1 MKGRFEAPKPQ
12 RSGAKTA
19 LTVVLVIV
27 AVLALLV
34 VGVII
39 YYNRMISKVNH
50 AQGFSRP
57 DYSNVETSA
66 ETTEPETT
74 VETTTEA
81 TTEATTEPHVA
92 SPDDYVNFLVVGQAA
107 RDGEEERFA
116 DTMMLFTLNTYEKTL
131 TMTSILRDSFTQMPD
146 YKGHHGGRIKL
157 TTIYHL
163 GYIYGNGVAGSME
176 MMDLA
181 LYNNFGIEVDHNFE
195 IDFAGFVD
203 VINMLG
209 GIDVELTE
217 AECEWLNGYIE
228 AEQMI
233 EDKYTLTPGMNHL
246 EGYCALSYA
255 RLRKAAGDNESDI
268 KRTSRQQN
276 VVNILMQ
283 KIRNMSLPELQNL
296 ANQVLPLITTSM
308 TSSEITGMLATVL
321 PMLPELKLSSAGTC
335 PADYWGDMVEIY
347 GDGVKHSVLRF
358 DEKATKQTMR
368 AITKGE
374 TE

>member
-27 AVLALLV
+27 AVLALLA

-57 DYSNVETSA
+57 DYGNVETSA

-233 EDKYTLTPGMNHL
+233 EEKYTLTPGMNHL

-321 PMLPELKLSSAGTC
+321 PELNERPGT
-335 PADYWGDMVEIY
+335 GN
-347 GDGVKHSVLRF
+347 K
-358 DEKATKQTMR
+358 
-368 AITKGE
+368 
-374 TE
+374 

>member
-27 AVLALLV
+27 AVLALLA

-57 DYSNVETSA
+57 DYGNVETSA

-157 TTIYHL
+157 TTIYHP
-163 GYIYGNGVAGSME
+163 SM
-176 MMDLA
+176 
-181 LYNNFGIEVDHNFE
+181 V
-195 IDFAGFVD
+195 
-203 VINMLG
+203 
-209 GIDVELTE
+209 
-217 AECEWLNGYIE
+217 
-228 AEQMI
+228 
-233 EDKYTLTPGMNHL
+233 
-246 EGYCALSYA
+246 
-255 RLRKAAGDNESDI
+255 
-268 KRTSRQQN
+268 SR
-276 VVNILMQ
+276 
-283 KIRNMSLPELQNL
+283 
-296 ANQVLPLITTSM
+296 
-308 TSSEITGMLATVL
+308 G
-321 PMLPELKLSSAGTC
+321 
-335 PADYWGDMVEIY
+335 
-347 GDGVKHSVLRF
+347 
-358 DEKATKQTMR
+358 
-368 AITKGE
+368 
-374 TE
+374 